1 MMSLLRDTWAL
12 YVREMLIFK
21 KNIITSVARSI
32 ILPLVLILI
41 LGNMGTSVHSLPIAV
56 VDYSNTQASRS
67 FVNQLVAGRVVSIKT
82 ITNQQDALSK
92 LQNGDVAVVLVIPP
106 NFGASGAQVFMYID
120 SSSPFVSMAVLS
132 YISSKVTSFGASA
145 ITYKL
150 SSFLPKLTPNYAYGA
165 SASYKTFLVAGIVIM
180 TAAFGAIWSG
190 SMSLILD
197 RQLGNLKAFLAAPI
211 NKTAIMLS
219 KVFYALTQAI
229 ISGTLALIIGLL
241 DGATIASGI
250 SGLPGFFF
258 FMFLTGLGF
267 SSLALLLASRITKT
281 EVYTLLATALVL
293 PLWFLSGAFLPTSTL
308 PSYMQP
314 LSVYNPLTYAVNA
327 VRDIMLKGYISPEE
341 FAFDSTIMI
350 AFAVTMFIIGVIMFK
365 NKIG

>member
-1 MMSLLRDTWAL
+1 MSLLHDTWAL

-21 KNIITSVARSI
+21 KNIVTSIARSI
-32 ILPLVLILI
+32 ILPLILILI

-56 VDYSNTQASRS
+56 VDYSNTQASRN
-67 FVNQLVAGRVVSIKT
+67 FINQLVAGRVVSIKT
-82 ITNQQDALSK
+82 ITNQQDALSR
-92 LQNGDVAVVLVIPP
+92 LQNGEVAVVLVIPP
-106 NFGASGAQVFMYID
+106 NFGAPGAQVFMYID

-132 YISSKVTSFGASA
+132 YISGKVTSFGASA

-150 SSFLPKLTPNYAYGA
+150 SSFSPKLTSNYAYGA

-197 RQLGNLKAFLAAPI
+197 KQLGNLKAFLAAPI

-219 KVFYALTQAI
+219 KVLYALTQAI

-258 FMFLTGLGF
+258 FMFLTGLSF
-267 SSLALLLASRITKT
+267 SSLALVLASRISRI
-281 EVYTLLATALVL
+281 EVYSLIATALVL

-308 PSYMQP
+308 PSFMRP

-327 VRDIMLKGYISPEE
+327 VRNIMLKGYISPEE
-341 FAFDSTIMI
+341 FVLDSIIMI
-350 AFAVTMFIIGVIMFK
+350 TFAISMFIIGVLMFK
-365 NKIG
+365 GKIG

>member
-1 MMSLLRDTWAL
+1 
-12 YVREMLIFK
+12 
-21 KNIITSVARSI
+21 
-32 ILPLVLILI
+32 
-41 LGNMGTSVHSLPIAV
+41 
-56 VDYSNTQASRS
+56 
-67 FVNQLVAGRVVSIKT
+67 
-82 ITNQQDALSK
+82 
-92 LQNGDVAVVLVIPP
+92 
-106 NFGASGAQVFMYID
+106 
-120 SSSPFVSMAVLS
+120 
-132 YISSKVTSFGASA
+132 
-145 ITYKL
+145 
-150 SSFLPKLTPNYAYGA
+150 
-165 SASYKTFLVAGIVIM
+165 M

-190 SMSLILD
+190 SVSLILD
-197 RQLGNLKAFLAAPI
+197 RQLGNLKVFLAAPI

-327 VRDIMLKGYISPEE
+327 VRDIMLKGYISPQE